1 MRSIGARLILLY
13 ALSATAT
20 LAILFAVGYELLA
33 DRLTRGL
40 DQLTYVGFQQIKA
53 RLGDDY
59 KNLNSRILDQRI
71 RETSESSSALFYIVV
86 ERPKTGVHFYS
97 SNLHGQDIPD
107 IKGKRAYNA
116 VVPGVGETR
125 VNEFL
130 MPPFDVT
137 IATPTRA
144 MRDSMRAYVTV
155 CAALLAA
162 MLLVSTG
169 VGFWLSRVILEPIRL
184 IRETANRIGSDNLS
198 ERIPTPDVNDEV
210 ADLVRLLNRM
220 FERLEQAFDQ
230 VRRFSDE
237 ASHELKTPL
246 SLVRLHAEK
255 MLADDALS
263 PAHTEAVLVQIEE
276 LARLNQ
282 IIDELLFLS
291 RANARA
297 IVFKMQPQSPVRML
311 EAFSQDAAALSE
323 HYGKHFAYSHEG
335 DGTPAF
341 EEKWIRQVLLNVL
354 TNAVNVSPTGG
365 LISLRSTIV
374 DGVWRVSIEDQGP
387 GLTADQRRRIF
398 ERFVRFNAPAEGDRG
413 SGLGLA
419 ICQSIIHL
427 HAGKIFAQ
435 AAGDG
440 AGLRVSFELPSPAR
454 QGKGVDTPAAGT
466 DRAPASPER
475 PTASPEVRPR
485 QSGYRA

>member
-1 MRSIGARLILLY
+1 MRSIGVRLILLY

-20 LAILFAVGYELLA
+20 LAILFAIGYQLLA
-33 DRLTRGL
+33 DRLTHGMDEL
-40 DQLTYVGFQQIKA
+40 NYAGFEQIKA
-53 RLGDDY
+53 RLGEDY
-59 KNLNSRILDQRI
+59 KNLNSQILDQRI
-71 RETSESSSALFYIVV
+71 HETSEFSSALFYIAV
-86 ERPKTGVHFYS
+86 EIPKTGVHFYS

-116 VVPGVGETR
+116 VIPGVGEAR

-144 MRDSMRAYVTV
+144 MRDSMRAYVKV
-155 CAALLAA
+155 CAALLGA
-162 MLLVSTG
+162 MLLVSMG
-169 VGFWLSRVILEPIRL
+169 VGFWLSRVILKPIRL

-198 ERIPTPDVNDEV
+198 ERIPTPEVNDGV

-230 VRRFSDE
+230 IRRFSDE

-246 SLVRLHAEK
+246 SLIRLHAEK
-255 MLADDALS
+255 MLVDGDLS
-263 PAHTEAVLVQIEE
+263 PTHTEAVLVQIEE

-297 IVFKMQPQSPVRML
+297 IVFKLQPQSPTRML
-311 EAFSQDAAALSE
+311 ETFSQDAAVLSE
-323 HYGKHFAYSHEG
+323 HYGKRFAYCHEG
-335 DGTPAF
+335 EGAPAF
-341 EEKWIRQVLLNVL
+341 EEMWIRQVLLNLL
-354 TNAVNVSPTGG
+354 TNAVNASPKGG
-365 LISLRSTIV
+365 LVSLRSVIA

-387 GLTADQRRRIF
+387 GLTADQRLRIF
-398 ERFVRFNAPAEGDRG
+398 ERFVRFNPPIDGDRG

-419 ICQSIIHL
+419 ICQSIIQL
-427 HAGKIFAQ
+427 HAGKIFAET
-435 AAGDG
+435 ARESS
-440 AGLRVSFELPSPAR
+440 GLRVSFEVPLPVMTMS
-454 QGKGVDTPAAGT
+454 AG
-466 DRAPASPER
+466 
-475 PTASPEVRPR
+475 
-485 QSGYRA
+485 